1 MKFIKQVYTL
11 WAAFWFIFLF
21 LLLFPLFWIFLQKE
35 SWKPAAHYL
44 NRFWGKLYFPIIG
57 IPVRIRYEFEPDPKQ
72 AYVFCGNHFSYL
84 DIAVMGLVVK
94 NYFAFVGKSDLKKI
108 PLFGYMFRKLHI
120 QVDRKDKNSR
130 TKSLTRSIKAL
141 QSGRSVVI
149 FPEGGIL
156 SKNIPQLHTSLKD
169 GAFLMA
175 IQEQVPLV
183 PISFLNNYKVLFDD
197 ELLLH
202 PQPIEI
208 VVHQP
213 IFTEG
218 MTKENI
224 EELKQHFSLT
234 VQNTIDAYHK
244 RKESLKN
251 TNH

>member
-1 MKFIKQVYTL
+1 
-11 WAAFWFIFLF
+11 
-21 LLLFPLFWIFLQKE
+21 
-35 SWKPAAHYL
+35 
-44 NRFWGKLYFPIIG
+44 
-57 IPVRIRYEFEPDPKQ
+57 
-72 AYVFCGNHFSYL
+72 
-84 DIAVMGLVVK
+84 
-94 NYFAFVGKSDLKKI
+94 
-108 PLFGYMFRKLHI
+108 
-120 QVDRKDKNSR
+120 
-130 TKSLTRSIKAL
+130 
-141 QSGRSVVI
+141 
-149 FPEGGIL
+149 
-156 SKNIPQLHTSLKD
+156 
-169 GAFLMA
+169 
-175 IQEQVPLV
+175 
-183 PISFLNNYKVLFDD
+183 LNNYKVLFDD